1 MAILQMKLEKL
12 ATSQRVMKNASAILF
27 KLVTSDENNQPI
39 HESLKKT
46 EGMVKELDD
55 EILMKTYKKIFP
67 VSLSGAP
74 QRQIAIDDY
83 FAFLERLGTLLEDA
97 TYRANEAYVSIR
109 EAIGY
114 DSVIGTWDGKK

>member
-27 KLVTSDENNQPI
+27 KLVTSDEHNQPI

-97 TYRANEAYVSIR
+97 TYRANEAYISIR

-114 DSVIGTWDGKK
+114 DSVLGTWDGKK